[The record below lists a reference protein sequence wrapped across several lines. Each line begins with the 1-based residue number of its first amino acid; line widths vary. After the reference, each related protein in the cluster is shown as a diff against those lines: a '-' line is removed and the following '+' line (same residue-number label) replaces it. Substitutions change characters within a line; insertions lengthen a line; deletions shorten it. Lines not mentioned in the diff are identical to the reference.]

1 MAAFFHIV
9 VHAVMKTVLFLCA
22 GGAIYQQTGKK
33 KVTELAGIG
42 YKMPVTMGGFPGG
55 QFSMVGGIPATGGFI
70 SKLYLGLGSLTAGQ
84 PFFIVLIVISG
95 LLNAAYYFPPILWQA
110 YFVHEGRDDNPR
122 KAPSFRMDKVP
133 VTMLAPITILAA
145 VIIAL
150 GFLFNY
156 CFDFLE
162 LIVSRYLL

>member
-1 MAAFFHIV
+1 
-9 VHAVMKTVLFLCA
+9 
-22 GGAIYQQTGKK
+22 
-33 KVTELAGIG
+33 
-42 YKMPVTMGGFPGG
+42 MPVTMGAFLVAS
-55 QFSMVGGIPATGGFI
+55 FSMVGIPATGGFI

-95 LLNAAYYFPPILWQA
+95 LLNAAYYFPILWQA

-145 VIIAL
+145 VMPNPSTKQTKMACHKTVLSGVAVIIPP
-150 GFLFNY
+150 
-156 CFDFLE
+156 
-162 LIVSRYLL
+162 